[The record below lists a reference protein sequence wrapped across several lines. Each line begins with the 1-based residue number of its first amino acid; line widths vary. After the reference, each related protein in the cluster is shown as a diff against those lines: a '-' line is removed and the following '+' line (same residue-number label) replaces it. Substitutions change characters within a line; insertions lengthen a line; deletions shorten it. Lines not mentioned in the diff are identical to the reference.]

1 MEGVGRLLGSGGGA
15 PGEGL
20 CLVIRFLPPVA
31 QLREGGDGGREPG
44 EMPRH
49 LAPSLACHVPK
60 VLDPMFWTFRLISFN
75 LISPL

>member
-20 CLVIRFLPPVA
+20 CLVIMFLPPVA
-31 QLREGGDGGREPG
+31 QLREGGGGREPG

-49 LAPSLACHVPK
+49 LAPRGARHVPR
-60 VLDPMFWTFRLISFN
+60 VLDSNVLYFSFHSIH
-75 LISPL
+75 LISPV